1 MKIALLFLFQ
11 YLHFWTSHQHE
22 TCTKQATKN
31 QIFNLKG
38 GQTFMAS
45 IKICALST
53 NSHYILLVVQKFYWM
68 SQTYFLFTIYD
79 NIYTTQ
85 WNNISSNWNIWI
97 PIFLLYLHK
106 SPEVRT
112 PLSYCTLM
120 YIMHF
125 VKLHS
130 RYELYTS
137 IIHPLY
143 YTICAWFSS
152 QLGFAAWP
160 SSGDGLS

>member
-1 MKIALLFLFQ
+1 MCKLLWLQ
-11 YLHFWTSHQHE
+11 L
-22 TCTKQATKN
+22 N
-31 QIFNLKG
+31 
-38 GQTFMAS
+38 
-45 IKICALST
+45 ICALST

-79 NIYTTQ
+79 NIYITQ

-120 YIMHF
+120 YTLCTSWSCILDMSCIP
-125 VKLHS
+125 V
-130 RYELYTS
+130 LY
-137 IIHPLY
+137 PLY

-152 QLGFAAWP
+152 KFGFGMIKWRWSCLKSISQNEWVAQPLKIAYDSEGVCCLGYLALFLAF
-160 SSGDGLS
+160 